1 MAGSLERSI
10 TLRQLRI
17 FTSVVEHRSF
27 TRAADALSL
36 TQPAVTHQMQA
47 LARAVG
53 QPLLDPGSRSPM
65 LTAVGQALHERAG
78 RILAMLGDAQEAI
91 EDIAGLR
98 TGRVHVAGDTTAGIY
113 VLPDAMAAFHREHF
127 GVKLSLDVV
136 NRAQVRE
143 LIVAGRADVGVVGAL
158 WEDDVLAAEPFL
170 ENSLMCFCAPG
181 HPLIDREPL
190 RPSEL
195 LDGPLLLRERGSG
208 TRESAERILRA
219 AGIEPVAAMEM
230 ASNGALK
237 RAVAGGLGVTVLSTY
252 AVRLE
257 LQLGLLRP
265 LRVRGFPVE
274 RMWHVTWAHDRLL
287 SPAATAFKAFLH
299 STEWRATLELPLAR
313 E

>member
-1 MAGSLERSI
+1 METSLERSI

-17 FTSVVEHRSF
+17 FTSVIEHRSF
-27 TRAADALSL
+27 TRAAEALSL

-53 QPLLDPGSRSPM
+53 RPLLDPGSRAPV

-78 RILAMLGDAQEAI
+78 RILAMVGDAQEAM
-91 EDIAGLR
+91 DDVAGLR
-98 TGRVHVAGDTTAGIY
+98 AGRVHVAGDTTVGIY
-113 VLPDAMAAFHREHF
+113 VLPDAMAAFHREHPD
-127 GVKLSLDVV
+127 VALSLDVV

-143 LIVAGRADVGVVGAL
+143 LLLEGIADVGVIGAL
-158 WEDDVLAAEPFL
+158 WDDDVLDAEPFL

-181 HPLIDREPL
+181 HPLADREPL
-190 RPSEL
+190 QPIDL
-195 LDGPLLLRERGSG
+195 LDGPLLLREPGSG
-208 TRESAERILRA
+208 TRESAERILRD
-219 AGIEPVAAMEM
+219 AGVEPLAAMEM

-257 LQLGLLRP
+257 LQVGLLRP
-265 LRVRGFPVE
+265 LRVAGFPVE
-274 RMWHVTWAHDRLL
+274 RMWHVTWTRERLL
-287 SPAATAFKAFLH
+287 SPAAGAFRAFLH
-299 STEWRATLELPLAR
+299 SPDWRASLATPLGS